1 MLDLTDPER
10 QFIEAMRQASDNLLL
25 VVERIGR
32 GGWEIEMSTVHEG
45 KRKIGPGAGKTFSEA
60 WDNVV
65 AIGYAARL
73 VFGEQLGRRF
83 ASVSPVIRSCPA
95 RRVCR

>member
-1 MLDLTDPER
+1 MLDLTNPER
-10 QFIEAMRQASDNLLL
+10 QFIEAMRQASDNNLLL

-45 KRKIGPGAGKTFSEA
+45 KRKIGRGAGKTFSEA

-65 AIGYAARL
+65 ANWA
-73 VFGEQLGRRF
+73 
-83 ASVSPVIRSCPA
+83 
-95 RRVCR
+95 